1 MKVGEKTNLGRL
13 ATIFRILG
21 DLPQYFKFVRWM
33 LTSLKFLPLQS
44 ENNVW
49 KCFDIFTKARY
60 PLPKMNKMAAQN
72 NENKNG
78 NQRKSY
84 PKFFFYRSLSLKFC
98 VVCFGIGKY
107 VFLLL
112 IVFLRFFSTST
123 CSSSKIRPS
132 LPIFKLGNSS
142 LSPFQKFIIVFTERN
157 VLPPTPGKDYWVLH

>member
-13 ATIFRILG
+13 ATIFQIFFDGYWHPWSFSPYKAKTMFENASTFSRKPDIRSPKWTKRLRKIMKPKTVTRKKVIL
-21 DLPQYFKFVRWM
+21 
-33 LTSLKFLPLQS
+33 
-44 ENNVW
+44 N
-49 KCFDIFTKARY
+49 
-60 PLPKMNKMAAQN
+60 
-72 NENKNG
+72 
-78 NQRKSY
+78 
-84 PKFFFYRSLSLKFC
+84 FFFYRSLSLKFC

-142 LSPFQKFIIVFTERN
+142 LSPFQKFIIVFTREMFY
-157 VLPPTPGKDYWVLH
+157 LPLLGRITECCIKW